1 MAASKKRGC
10 GYDLFNRSQ
19 YICLPNKQK
28 TSLVEICYNEQMGLR
43 EKGNCLE
50 ATIGKLI
57 EINCQNFTYGCP
69 RENFYD
75 DEIYRY
81 PACQN
86 INRKQ
91 QCYVMD
97 PSCPN
102 QVSDDKTNNN
112 DAIIYTCGVLG
123 GLLVLSIAVLL
134 FIILKRRNRR
144 SEYHETG
151 QHDTGNHSN
160 GKTGSVKQTKGNQC
174 KIDCLIAC
182 CGTAGEGG
190 NKTSAGEGGKK
201 TSGSKSN

>member
-19 YICLPNKQK
+19 YICLPNKEK

-75 DEIYRY
+75 NEIYKY

-123 GLLVLSIAVLL
+123 GLLVLSVAVLL
-134 FIILKRRNRR
+134 FILLKRFRR
-144 SEYHETG
+144 KGCSGYKKPG
-151 QHDTGNHSN
+151 QDEQDS
-160 GKTGSVKQTKGNQC
+160 SDQREKGNQRKNNC
-174 KIDCLIAC
+174 SNAC
-182 CGTAGEGG
+182 CGT
-190 NKTSAGEGGKK
+190 
-201 TSGSKSN
+201 SKGDAK